1 MAAIE
6 SFWNIIKK
14 ERDGPCIGV
23 RMLAARVSSPN
34 ERDALQALTVSYLSF
49 SIGETSAPVLF

>member
-34 ERDALQALTVSYLSF
+34 ERDALQALTVSYLDFKSTK
-49 SIGETSAPVLF
+49 SELF